1 MSIKWTDEAVKNWIN
16 DNVAKDCFVG
26 MERATFDNGTRKQIR
41 TRVFVKCI
49 KCGTVFKKDWD
60 EYRRKKIFLC
70 KNCSLELLHLPKT
83 LTDDCI
89 SDFIKENSSAE
100 LIKIE
105 RRKLKPPLLTLKCS
119 SCGETYK
126 QNFTDFSREDG
137 CRVCQKCT
145 DKIRRTTRSRNAAKQ
160 NNLLDNCPKIID
172 IWSSRNDCGPE
183 NYSLKSN
190 KRAFFKCNKCG
201 NEWSAII
208 NAVAT
213 SLKAGN
219 NGCGKC
225 LRKKAYTEQDF
236 LEDLN
241 KLNPTIEL
249 LEPYKNLTTKT
260 AFRCRVCGNVWK
272 VTPNSLVPQNSKT
285 RPTGCPVCSR
295 KTIGPPPE
303 YLNSIWANDRYR
315 EEWTPYFDEEFMKTH
330 AVQCDQYVEI
340 RCPDCGKIKR
350 TKISNL
356 AHRGFRCSCNRKTS
370 YPNKFVYS
378 VLDQLGIEY
387 ESEYNRG
394 WSKMMRYDIAIPSLS
409 LIIENHGIQHYKD
422 GIFSNR
428 TLEENQETDRVKKE
442 LALSNGFVNYV
453 ILDCQKA
460 EAGWIKKSIMESK
473 LPKLLKFSESDV
485 DWDKADAF
493 ACGNTIREICEDW
506 EIDFDIERISESFH
520 ISKGT
525 AQDYL
530 LIGHKYNW
538 CSYDPQWHFRPVFS
552 PELNRRFGAMYSA
565 STKYGVKCSDIL
577 CCCEG
582 KKESAGVDPQTGL
595 PLTWRYADDYIVNIN
610 ELDRIQTQDK
620 K

>member
-1 MSIKWTDEAVKNWIN
+1 MSRKLTEEYIEN
-16 DNVAKDCFVG
+16 FV
-26 MERATFDNGTRKQIR
+26 
-41 TRVFVKCI
+41 
-49 KCGTVFKKDWD
+49 
-60 EYRRKKIFLC
+60 
-70 KNCSLELLHLPKT
+70 
-83 LTDDCI
+83 
-89 SDFIKENSSAE
+89 KENSKCE
-100 LIKIE
+100 LVEIIRKKN
-105 RRKLKPPLLTLKCS
+105 RGLFLKLK
-119 SCGETYK
+119 CG
-126 QNFTDFSREDG
+126 EDG
-137 CRVCQKCT
+137 CSNIFVQSFFNFSNPNGCKACPACT
-145 DKIRRTTRSRNAAKQ
+145 NKVRRETWSRTRAKQ
-160 NNLLDNCPKIID
+160 NNLLNNCPEIID
-172 IWSSRNDCGPE
+172 IWSSKNSCGPE
-183 NYSLKSN
+183 NYSLRSN
-190 KRAFFKCNKCG
+190 QKAFFKCNKCG

-208 NAVAT
+208 SSVVS
-213 SLKAGN
+213 SLKRGN
-219 NGCGKC
+219 NGCNRC
-225 LRKKAYTEQDF
+225 TRKGAYTEKDF

-241 KLNPTIEL
+241 KLSPNIEL
-249 LEPYKNLTTKT
+249 FGRYRSLSTHTD
-260 AFRCRVCGNVWK
+260 FRCKTCGNIWNAP
-272 VTPNSLVPQNSKT
+272 PNRLVPQTSKT
-285 RPTGCPVCSR
+285 KPTGCPVCSR
-295 KTIGPPPE
+295 KAIGPPPK

-315 EEWTPYFDEEFMKTH
+315 KEWAPYFDEDFMKTH
-330 AVQCDQYVEI
+330 TIQSCEYVEI
-340 RCPDCGKIKR
+340 KCPDCGKIKR

-442 LALSNGFVNYV
+442 LALSNGFINYV

-460 EAGWIKKSIMESK
+460 EAGWIKKSIMESR

-506 EIDFDIERISESFH
+506 EIDFDIERVSASFH
-520 ISKGT
+520 ISKS
-525 AQDYL
+525 AVQDYL
-530 LIGHKYNW
+530 LVGHKYNW
-538 CSYDPQWHFRPVFS
+538 CSYDPKWHFRPVFS
-552 PELNRRFGAMYSA
+552 PEVNRRFGVMYAA
-565 STKYGVKCSDIL
+565 STKYGVKCSEIL

-595 PLTWRYADDYIVNIN
+595 PLTWRYADDYIANIN
-610 ELDRIQTQDK
+610 ELGKIQTQDK